1 MRRNASL
8 FVLISL
14 LSGLGSTAMTLA
26 AGIWVLDLTGSVAL
40 AALTSLCIYAPTF
53 AAPWLGTLV
62 DRLPRRPLL
71 IAVDA
76 VLGLF
81 ILTLLLVRSPSSV
94 WLIYAVLLA
103 RGMSY
108 VLLDAGESAILP
120 SALPATLLGD
130 VNGWRSSAQEGMKI
144 VAPLLGAGVYAW
156 RGPTPVVL
164 ICATL
169 PLLTAACYAL
179 LRIPSVPAPDRSG
192 AVAPPAT
199 AGDGHDRDAGH
210 ADRRA
215 DRSADRRDDR
225 RDGWRDERRDERRD
239 GWSGRGE
246 VRAGLRALFGN
257 PAVRGPV
264 LVAAAAIGLSG
275 LVNAAAIGQ
284 VVHGLHLPATRLG
297 FLSTAQ
303 GIGSIVS
310 GLLVGRLL
318 ARRSPVAVATL
329 GTAVFAAACVS
340 SSIPWWPALI
350 AGSALA
356 GLGLVLALIAGVTAV
371 QTRTPDH
378 LLGRV
383 SATSNTVM
391 FGPVAV
397 AIPLGAA
404 LVHFGPS
411 ALFLTAAALA
421 GAAAC
426 YRPGQL
432 ATQPSAT

>member
-1 MRRNASL
+1 VRRNASL

-14 LSGLGSTAMTLA
+14 LSGLGSTAMTLVA
-26 AGIWVLDLTGSVAL
+26 RIWVLDLTGSVGL
-40 AALTSLCIYAPTF
+40 AALTGLCIYAPTF

-71 IAVDA
+71 ITMDVVAGLLIPTLLLASSVDA
-76 VLGLF
+76 VG
-81 ILTLLLVRSPSSV
+81 
-94 WLIYAVLLA
+94 LIYAVLLA
-103 RGMSY
+103 RSLSY

-120 SALPATLLGD
+120 SALPATMLGD

-156 RGPTPVVL
+156 RGPIPVVL
-164 ICATL
+164 ACAAL

-179 LRIPSVPAPDRSG
+179 LRLPWTPAEAQP
-192 AVAPPAT
+192 APAT
-199 AGDGHDRDAGH
+199 AT
-210 ADRRA
+210 
-215 DRSADRRDDR
+215 
-225 RDGWRDERRDERRD
+225 
-239 GWSGRGE
+239 SGRGE
-246 VRAGLRALFGN
+246 MRAGLRALFGN

-275 LVNAAAIGQ
+275 LVNAALIGQ
-284 VVHGLHLPATRLG
+284 LVHGLHLPATRLG
-297 FLSTAQ
+297 LLSTAQ

-318 ARRSPVAVATL
+318 ARRSPSAVAAL
-329 GTAVFAAACVS
+329 GTAIFAAACAC

-350 AGSALA
+350 AGSALS

-397 AIPLGAA
+397 AIPLGSA
-404 LVHFGPS
+404 LVRFGPTP
-411 ALFLTAAALA
+411 LFLAAAALA
-421 GAAAC
+421 AAATL
-426 YRPGQL
+426 YRPRSP
-432 ATQPSAT
+432 AVQPSPAQQTV